1 MSASAVA
8 LMVLSMVAIW
18 GGLIASSIF
27 LARKP
32 EVATWPEGDPDDE

>member
-1 MSASAVA
+1 MSAAAVS
-8 LMVLSMVAIW
+8 LMVLSMIAIW

-32 EVATWPEGDPDDE
+32 ELSTWPEDAPEEE